1 MQKILVAV
9 GSTRRPKLNA
19 VWEGLTVFGPSLDPN
34 GQLEVVGVEV
44 ESGVGHTPTT
54 RAELMAGAR
63 GRAEALSHMAQERDE
78 AWRYFVGLEG
88 GLDVVEENGR
98 RLVFLENWA
107 YVADASGRGAYG
119 QSGSIL
125 IPAPLAAEVLD
136 RGVELAAAI
145 DAYAGG
151 HGIRDA
157 QGAWG
162 VLTRNLITRQDAFR
176 IAVINAFAPFFNASL
191 YRDA

>member
-1 MQKILVAV
+1 MLICVHLRSQTSFAFSLFLLFVSVVICGLQRISRMQKILVAV

-34 GQLEVVGVEV
+34 GQFEVVGVEV

-88 GLDVVEENGR
+88 GLDVVGKLGLRRGCFRPGR
-98 RLVFLENWA
+98 LRPV
-107 YVADASGRGAYG
+107 G
-119 QSGSIL
+119 
-125 IPAPLAAEVLD
+125 
-136 RGVELAAAI
+136 
-145 DAYAGG
+145 
-151 HGIRDA
+151 
-157 QGAWG
+157 
-162 VLTRNLITRQDAFR
+162 
-176 IAVINAFAPFFNASL
+176 
-191 YRDA
+191 